1 MPAGWVFDTVL
12 ECMATVLHPQEPAL
26 ADRLLAARTEA
37 NGGYLDLRDSDL
49 ETLVLLLH
57 TAESAY
63 SRLKRE
69 GAQGGANPAFAEGL
83 LTQLQQLRDLLHAEH
98 KARMAK
104 R

>member
-1 MPAGWVFDTVL
+1 LDARWVGLRHRAPPSGAGTGCPASRGSY
-12 ECMATVLHPQEPAL
+12 
-26 ADRLLAARTEA
+26 
-37 NGGYLDLRDSDL
+37 GGYLDLRDSDL

-57 TAESAY
+57 AAESAY
-63 SRLKRE
+63 GRLKRE